1 MIEDVFVVKPSR
13 RESAEA
19 RRQAIL
25 DEACDLFF
33 TRGYDPVSI
42 AEIGAAAG
50 ISGPAIYRHF
60 ASKAELLECLCEQ
73 TIDRL
78 IEFVGPRRD
87 DPLAE
92 LTALVKGQVA
102 LVVHFP
108 TRVRVF
114 EEEERSLP
122 PEVRR
127 KVRRR
132 ERDHARRWV
141 AALTALTPGMPEFAL
156 ETLAF
161 ATVGMILSAPRWPR
175 QLRADPTLARSLE
188 QAAWRLLGPALDG
201 IGISLINSV
210 DDTND

>member
-1 MIEDVFVVKPSR
+1 MVEDAFAVKPSR
-13 RESAEA
+13 RESADA

-33 TRGYDPVSI
+33 ARGFDPVSI
-42 AEIGAAAG
+42 AEIGAAVG

-60 ASKAELLECLCEQ
+60 ASKAALLECLCEQ

-92 LTALVKGQVA
+92 LTALVRGQVA
-102 LVVHFP
+102 LVVHYP

-122 PEVRR
+122 LEVRR

-141 AALTALTPGMPEFAL
+141 AALTALAPGMPEFAL

-175 QLRADPTLARSLE
+175 QLRADPNLGRSLE
-188 QAAWRLLGPALDG
+188 EGAWRLLAPALDG
-201 IGISLINSV
+201 AELRTINSLDEV
-210 DDTND
+210 NA